1 MKGLFIYRFLG
12 FFVNIGAFMMAFML
26 FGMISFAFRNPAL
39 LLYSALMLCVVLY
52 AWFVNKFF
60 VRVIVRKE
68 PTTFKHR
75 DWIRVNSIVCLVF
88 ATLSILSC
96 AAYLL
101 NPSMPHDLVAQF
113 NNQVDPTA
121 KIDPKMLE
129 KAVKQLVWGMVIFFL
144 ILVAHILWTY
154 DLLRR
159 YRSHFQEPQS

>member
-12 FFVNIGAFMMAFML
+12 FFVNIGAFMIAFIL

-60 VRVIVRKE
+60 IKVVIRKE
-68 PTTFKHR
+68 PTSHKHR

-88 ATLSILSC
+88 ATLSILSGT
-96 AAYLL
+96 AYLL
-101 NPSMPHDLVAQF
+101 NPTMPHDIMAQF
-113 NNQVDPTA
+113 NNQIDASA

-129 KAVKQLVWGMVIFFL
+129 RAVKQMVWGMVSFFT
-144 ILVAHILWTY
+144 ILVIHILWTY
-154 DLLRR
+154 DLLKR
-159 YRSHFQEPQS
+159 YRSYFQ